1 VLRAY
6 YRTQL
11 IIAEAQG
18 KTSHSFASFWFGHKG
33 DMSARYSTN
42 KGIIP
47 DALTREMRESFKRSE
62 ELLDQEMTHED
73 PILKQKEEMQD
84 TIQKAT
90 PEELGKMLEMF
101 QSMNIGK
108 IDQVKG

>member
-1 VLRAY
+1 
-6 YRTQL
+6 
-11 IIAEAQG
+11 
-18 KTSHSFASFWFGHKG
+18 
-33 DMSARYSTN
+33 
-42 KGIIP
+42 
-47 DALTREMRESFKRSE
+47 
-62 ELLDQEMTHED
+62 QEMTHED
-73 PILKQKEEMQD
+73 PILKQKEEMHD